1 MHLDDI
7 PFILIKIIQS
17 LRAVVRQFDHGKTS
31 LYLKIGRQTFI
42 VTFCHKKKLKKGC
55 HFRKYR
61 INKGKYTY
69 SCSNAS
75 VLLTTFLT
83 DKRKKPPF
91 QMAFSLLENLI
102 I

>member
-83 DKRKKPPF
+83 AKRKKPPF